1 MNMRLGKL
9 WDTVRDREP
18 WHAAVHEVSKNEAE
32 LRDMTKTRIYY
43 LILSHLHL
51 NSSLLSL
58 F

>member
-1 MNMRLGKL
+1 MNMKLGKL
-9 WDTVRDREP
+9 WDIVRDREP
-18 WHAAVHEVSKNEAE
+18 WHAAVHEVSKSQTGLN
-32 LRDMTKTRIYY
+32 DSTKPRIYY